1 MASDILYVRN
11 RRPNA
16 VLVRVDGIKYTV
28 ERRGSREDSAA
39 LPGAWR
45 DDPGV
50 AAFLHQ
56 GILEEISKDAFMA
69 LGSRPEDTI
78 VEDKQGRARK
88 VPGPTDLPL
97 VERAANE
104 INVPI
109 NPDDHRQPT
118 VITDETLRKTAKLRS
133 PNPEFAGVIPSTAED
148 LAAIEEARR
157 AAEAS
162 PGQVDFEEDETA
174 QLRKQVQE
182 LTGLVTELLAR
193 APQVADANNGEEA
206 PAKAPAKKKAAAPK
220 KTAAKRGRPK
230 KELNPMSPEG
240 KEVMTSR
247 DFME

>member
-45 DDPGV
+45 SDPGV
-50 AAFLHQ
+50 SAFLHQ

-78 VEDKQGRARK
+78 VEDRQGRAKK

-97 VERAANE
+97 VERSANE
-104 INVPI
+104 VNVPI

-118 VITDETLRKTAKLRS
+118 VITDETLRKTAYLRS
-133 PNPEFAGVIPSTAED
+133 PNPEFEGEIPSTEED

-157 AAEAS
+157 AAEAH

-174 QLRKQVQE
+174 QLRKQVGE
-182 LTGLVTELLAR
+182 LTGLVQQLLANQG
-193 APQVADANNGEEA
+193 AEA
-206 PAKAPAKKKAAAPK
+206 PAKPAKKATAKKAAPK
-220 KTAAKRGRPK
+220 KRGRPAK
-230 KELNPMSPEG
+230 KAGSVSPMDPEG
-240 KEVMTSR
+240 KQELTSR
-247 DFME
+247 DIME

>member
-1 MASDILYVRN
+1 MSDILYVRN

-45 DDPGV
+45 NDPGV
-50 AAFLHQ
+50 SAFLHQ

-78 VEDKQGRARK
+78 VEDRQGRTRK

-104 INVPI
+104 VNVPI

-133 PNPEFAGVIPSTAED
+133 PNPEFAGEIPSTADD

-182 LTGLVTELLAR
+182 LTGLVHQLLSQGETA
-193 APQVADANNGEEA
+193 AQQAEEA
-206 PAKAPAKKKAAAPK
+206 QAPK
-220 KTAAKRGRPK
+220 AKRGRPKGSTKKATATKKAAVK

-240 KEVMTSR
+240 KEPMTSR